1 MDMKKYMSLNGPWMK
16 GVVGLSVALGMVGCG
31 GQATQQG
38 AAVSE
43 LAVGAVELSATT
55 LNETYP
61 VTMEGVQD
69 VEIRPKVSGFIT
81 SVRVKEGDVVR
92 RGEVLF
98 ELDSIQYK
106 SAVETAEAAVLVAES
121 AIATAELNVESRR
134 ELHEKRIVS
143 EFELRT
149 AENML
154 AQARAQLAQ
163 AEAQLAQARDNL
175 SYTRVE
181 SPANGVVGKIP
192 YRVGSL
198 VSASVTVPLT
208 TVSDI
213 ENVLVN
219 FSMTERQLLEF
230 TREGG
235 TMEEVVKGFPA
246 VQLVLADGTVY
257 GETGRVRTI
266 SGVIDPST
274 HTVRMQALFPNGR
287 YVLRSGGTG
296 NLLLP
301 VTRDSLIQ
309 VPQLATFELQDKKF
323 VYVVTDSSTIVS
335 REVKVLPQSDGQHYF
350 VTGGLVPGERI
361 VMEGVSLLRNGM
373 KIKAITKAEADA
385 RVKNIVG
392 GSAGAGK

>member
-1 MDMKKYMSLNGPWMK
+1 M
-16 GVVGLSVALGMVGCG
+16 
-31 GQATQQG
+31 
-38 AAVSE
+38 
-43 LAVGAVELSATT
+43 
-55 LNETYP
+55 
-61 VTMEGVQD
+61 
-69 VEIRPKVSGFIT
+69 
-81 SVRVKEGDVVR
+81 
-92 RGEVLF
+92 
-98 ELDSIQYK
+98 
-106 SAVETAEAAVLVAES
+106 TA
-121 AIATAELNVESRR
+121 IW
-134 ELHEKRIVS
+134 
-143 EFELRT
+143 
-149 AENML
+149 
-154 AQARAQLAQ
+154 
-163 AEAQLAQARDNL
+163 AQLAQARDNL

-257 GETGRVRTI
+257 GEMGRVRTI

-296 NLLLP
+296 NLLMP

-309 VPQLATFELQDKKF
+309 VPQLATFDLQDKKF

-335 REVKVLPQSDGQHYF
+335 REVEVLPQSDGQHYF
-350 VTGGLVPGERI
+350 VTGGLTPGERI

-373 KIKAITKAEADA
+373 KIKAITRAEADA